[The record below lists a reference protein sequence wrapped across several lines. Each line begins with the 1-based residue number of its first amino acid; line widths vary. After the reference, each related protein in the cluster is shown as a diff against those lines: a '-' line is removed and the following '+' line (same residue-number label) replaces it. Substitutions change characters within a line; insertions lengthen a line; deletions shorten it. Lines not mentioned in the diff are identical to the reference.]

1 MGRQSGVTPRV
12 KRITLVLSVAFL
24 LAAWILTIDGHFVR
38 QHVPIDPHRATEVAN
53 KCDASWQDVTILASD
68 RVSLKGWLF
77 TPRRRNGRAILFVHG
92 RGGTRQHMLHSAETF
107 LGAGYT
113 CLLIDQRGSGGSG
126 GVFSYGVHEPY
137 DLANWARW
145 LRSRPGISLVYGHG
159 GSQGATTLIQSLGAH
174 SPLDGLAVVSAGLG
188 IIGHPYEFVGTQL
201 GVSERMAQLISWPLI
216 EPTFAWIRGRHG
228 FNLRESVSGLD
239 AIRSTAVPVLIIQ
252 GAEDRNTPLSGAM
265 QLRDANPGKVDL
277 IVIPHADHEWF
288 SNGKPEVIGRTL
300 AWFEAHGSALNSY

>member
-1 MGRQSGVTPRV
+1 MAPRV
-12 KRITLVLSVAFL
+12 KGITLVFSVAFL
-24 LAAWILTIDGHFVR
+24 LAGWILTIEGHFVR
-38 QHVPIDPHRATEVAN
+38 RHVRIDAHRATEVAN
-53 KCDASWQDVTILASD
+53 KFDSSWQDVAILASD
-68 RVSLKGWLF
+68 RVSLQGWLF
-77 TPRRRNGRAILFVHG
+77 TPRLRNGRAILFVHG
-92 RGGTRQHMLHSAETF
+92 RGGTRQHMLHSAEAF

-145 LRSRPGISLVYGHG
+145 LRARPWISFVYGHG
-159 GSQGATTLIQSLGAH
+159 GSQGATTLIQSLGAD

-188 IIGHPYEFVGTQL
+188 IISHPYDFVGTQL
-201 GVSERMAQLISWPLI
+201 GVSERTAQWISWPLI
-216 EPTFAWIRGRHG
+216 EPTFAWIQRRHG
-228 FNLRESVSGLD
+228 FNLRQSVSGLD
-239 AIRSTAVPVLIIQ
+239 AIRSTAVPVLIIK

-300 AWFEAHGSALNSY
+300 AWFEAHGPALHSH